1 MGGGTSSQHG
11 DPCFSD
17 EERVFNMLLKV
28 ASANFYLHSCHTSGS
43 DGEQLVVA
51 CAESL
56 TSVSDIFSL

>member
-1 MGGGTSSQHG
+1 VRGGTSSQVG
-11 DPCFSD
+11 DPCVSD

-28 ASANFYLHSCHTSGS
+28 ASANSYPHSCHTSGS

-51 CAESL
+51 CATSF